1 VSSLPKPRAQST
13 NSASRCCAQ
22 NGGPPRLAPRRQ
34 QFRGVRKAVGDDVMI
49 GIDPNTG
56 WTLADALAAIDTI
69 KPLGLGYIEQPIE
82 RRDLAGM
89 AEIPPCGN
97 GVPVMAD
104 EGVFT
109 LQDAH
114 ALAQARAC
122 DAYCIKLYKWAASQC
137 EENRG
142 GRRIREHSH
151 QLRRARGAVAARRRR
166 QRAFLRGDPA
176 RAHDGRGRIHVRPE
190 RDGQRPLCP
199 RATSKSKTGTSK
211 CRAATASASRS
222 TKHCSKK
229 IRCRRKRSAVRHCR
243 KPSPQKSKRMARWGK
258 VVKDAGAK
266 AN

>member
-13 NSASRCCAQ
+13 IRHQGAVPQ
-22 NGGPPRLAPRRQ
+22 NGGRRGWRHDVSKFRGRAQGGRRRRDDRHRPEHGLDARRRARRDRHDQPLGSAISSSRSSGATLLAWRKSAVRPRR
-34 QFRGVRKAVGDDVMI
+34 A
-49 GIDPNTG
+49 
-56 WTLADALAAIDTI
+56 
-69 KPLGLGYIEQPIE
+69 
-82 RRDLAGM
+82 
-89 AEIPPCGN
+89 
-97 GVPVMAD
+97 VMAD

-122 DAYCIKLYKWAASQC
+122 DAYCIKLYKMGGITNAKKIARSANPRTFASTA
-137 EENRG
+137 
-142 GRRIREHSH
+142 
-151 QLRRARGAVAARRRR
+151 RARGAVAARRRR

-190 RDGQRPLCP
+190 RERPKTPC
-199 RATSKSKTGTSK
+199 AESDFKIKTGTSK

-229 IRCRRKRSAVRHCR
+229 IRCRRKRSAS
-243 KPSPQKSKRMARWGK
+243 KALPEASPQNQNRNGAMGK